1 MLYEW
6 VNAVV
11 VTTDASMEPLDTL
24 QTFVS
29 SLARHGDKTAVFAF
43 QRSGLETRS
52 FAELV
57 SAAHRLAAGLVKAG
71 LSPGA
76 PVLLFAPNSPEWLIA
91 CFALLTVTAVPVVVD
106 TQLSDDDLR
115 HVLRDSEARWGF
127 TTVNCARRLT
137 REPHDTNLT
146 LILLD
151 AEADD
156 LRSWRS
162 YQTEPQADSTSPFPL
177 ANPADLAVLFYTS
190 GTTGAPK
197 GVPLSHRNLTSNVQA
212 LLELNL
218 IKSADRFLLPVPLH
232 HVYAFTV
239 GMLGPLATGA
249 SIVFPRSLTG
259 PQIVRALQE
268 AQVSV
273 IIGVP
278 RFYQALYTA
287 IEARIQQRGRLA
299 TALFQWALAFSIGL
313 RRRLG
318 FYIGRQL
325 FASLHKQFAPQLY
338 MVASAGAAI
347 EPELAWKL
355 EGLGWQT
362 ASGYGLTETSPTLT
376 FNPPA
381 TGRIG
386 SAGRLLPGVQLR
398 IAPPEAQSRY
408 GEVQVKGPN
417 VFAGYHHLP
426 EKTRAAFTADG
437 YFRTGDL
444 GYVDEDGYLYLVG
457 RASSM
462 IVMPSGENV
471 WPEHVEDTLA
481 QSKHIRE
488 AGVFEHGGR
497 LVALIV
503 PEDTLLHLPSEEV
516 QEVIRAAVEQQMRLL
531 PSHHRIAEY
540 AVTFDPLP
548 RTHLGKIRRYKLA
561 DLYTRAKQQGYQPPA
576 ATGPAPFSQLAP
588 EDQQLLED
596 RTAGAVWDWLAQRF
610 PRARLT
616 PDTHLQLDLDVDSLA
631 WLHLTLELR
640 ERIHLNLQEE
650 AISRIE
656 TVRDLLRESI
666 EAEQVLSAGPAPLE
680 LLQQPEA
687 LLSDTQQQWLNP
699 PGLIV
704 RILGA
709 FLSHVNRVLMRW
721 MFKLEV
727 RGLDHLPQHGP
738 FVLTPNHVSLLDP
751 QAFGAA
757 LPEAHRAH
765 TYWGGW
771 TGIMFRSPLMR
782 FVSRAAC
789 VVPVDPERGPLSSLA
804 FGVAALQKGANLVW
818 FPEGGRSRNGKLQ
831 RFRPGIG
838 LIVQARSVP
847 IIPVWISGAYEALP
861 YGQRWPHRCQITIT
875 FGPPIDPE
883 ELQQLGT
890 GAETHE
896 RIADALYNRV
906 ARLGNLDPNN
916 QA

>member
-1 MLYEW
+1 
-6 VNAVV
+6 
-11 VTTDASMEPLDTL
+11 MEPTDTL
-24 QTFVS
+24 QTLVS
-29 SLARHGDKTAVFAF
+29 SLARHGDKAAVFAF
-43 QRSGLETRS
+43 QGSGLETRS

-76 PVLLFAPNSPEWLIA
+76 PVLLFAPNSPEWLVA
-91 CFALLTVTAVPVVVD
+91 CFALLSVTAVPVVVD

-115 HVLRDSEARWGF
+115 HVLHDSEAQWGF
-127 TTVNCARRLT
+127 TTVNLARRLAG
-137 REPHDTNLT
+137 EPCDTNVT

-151 AEADD
+151 AETEDS
-156 LRSWRS
+156 RSWRN
-162 YQTEPQADSTSPFPL
+162 YLTDPQADSLNQFPL

-197 GVPLSHRNLTSNVQA
+197 GAPLTHRNLTSNVQA
-212 LLELNL
+212 LLELDL
-218 IKSADRFLLPVPLH
+218 IKSVDRFLLPIPLH

-249 SIVFPRSLTG
+249 AIVFPRSLTG
-259 PQIVRALQE
+259 PQIVRALHA
-268 AQVSV
+268 AQTTV

-278 RFYQALYTA
+278 RFYQALYSA
-287 IEARIQQRGRLA
+287 IEGRIQQRGRL
-299 TALFQWALAFSIGL
+299 TTVLFQWALAFSIAL

-325 FASLHKQFAPQLY
+325 FASLHKQFAPRLRA
-338 MVASAGAAI
+338 VVSGGAAI
-347 EPELAWKL
+347 EPDLAWKL

-362 ASGYGLTETSPTLT
+362 ASGYGLTETSPILTL
-376 FNPPA
+376 NPPA

-386 SAGRLLPGVQLR
+386 AAGRPLPGVQLR
-398 IAPPEAQSRY
+398 IASPEARSRY

-417 VFAGYHHLP
+417 VFAGYRHLP
-426 EKTRAAFTADG
+426 EKTQAAFTADG

-444 GYVDEDGYLYLVG
+444 GYVDRDGYLYLVG

-481 QSKHIRE
+481 QSAHIRE
-488 AGVFEHGGR
+488 AGVLEHGGR
-497 LVALIV
+497 LVALLV
-503 PEDTLLHLPSEEV
+503 LEDTLLHLPGEKVGEALRAEV
-516 QEVIRAAVEQQMRLL
+516 ERQLRLL
-531 PSHHRIAEY
+531 PSHHRLADY

-561 DLYTRAKQQGYQPPA
+561 DRYMQARRQGYQPPA
-576 ATGPAPFSQLAP
+576 ATGPVAFSQLAP

-596 RTAGAVWDWLAQRF
+596 RTAGAVWEWLAQRF

-616 PDTHLQLDLDVDSLA
+616 PNTHLQLDLDVDSLA

-640 ERIHLNLQEE
+640 ERTHVNLQED

-666 EAEQVLSAGPAPLE
+666 EAEQVSTAGPPLE

-687 LLSDTQQQWLNP
+687 LLSAVQKQWLEP
-699 PGLIV
+699 PGLVV

-709 FLSHVNRVLMRW
+709 FLSHLNRTLMHW
-721 MFKLEV
+721 MFRLEV
-727 RGLDHLPQHGP
+727 RGLDRLPEHRP

-751 QAFGAA
+751 QALAAA

-771 TGIMFRSPLMR
+771 TGIMFSSPLMR

-804 FGVAALQKGANLVW
+804 FGVAALKKGANLVW
-818 FPEGGRSRNGKLQ
+818 FPEGGRSRNGQLQ

-838 LIVQARSVP
+838 LIVQARSAP

-861 YGQRWPHRCQITIT
+861 YGQRWPRRRRITIT
-875 FGPPIDPE
+875 FGTPVDPE

-890 GAETHE
+890 SVEAHE
-896 RIADALYNRV
+896 RIVDALYTRV
-906 ARLGNLDPNN
+906 AALGDLDSNN
-916 QA
+916 HA